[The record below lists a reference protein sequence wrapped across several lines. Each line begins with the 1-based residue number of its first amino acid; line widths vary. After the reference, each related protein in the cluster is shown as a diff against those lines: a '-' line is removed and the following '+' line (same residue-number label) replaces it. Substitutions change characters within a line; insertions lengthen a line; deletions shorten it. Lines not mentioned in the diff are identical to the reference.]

1 MGSTTG
7 DDAGSF
13 CLKWNDY
20 ASNISVAFRDLR
32 RQNDFFDVTL
42 LTKDGSVQ
50 AHKVILRYLC
60 LHVQAFRL
68 GNSGS
73 V

>member
-1 MGSTTG
+1 MGSTAG

-50 AHKVILRYLC
+50 AHKVILRYIKLI
-60 LHVQAFRL
+60 
-68 GNSGS
+68 
-73 V
+73 